1 MAGILAWLDLGPQER
16 AEFERKHEEDC
27 KRREAEAQAQADA
40 ETWAAKL
47 RQRCNEIDLFA
58 GKYMRPQIE
67 AQRVTVKPIDKRR
80 FRDLLEFCRENEWPT
95 NLPIMAHALYEY
107 CVSESA
113 KGYKHIL
120 SIVRSIGRIH
130 EAAGEDMCCPTRD
143 PLVRALLALCR
154 EEEEANQNSNQE
166 GI

>member
-1 MAGILAWLDLGPQER
+1 MKITGGVMPDEPFSEEANKAY
-16 AEFERKHEEDC
+16 AEHL
-27 KRREAEAQAQADA
+27 KRQKAEAKAEADA
-40 ETWAAKL
+40 AAYAAEL
-47 RQRCNEIDLFA
+47 RKRCNEIDLFC
-58 GKYMRPQIE
+58 GKNMRPQIE
-67 AQRVTVKPIDKRR
+67 AQRVVLRQADKAR
-80 FRDLLEFCRENEWPT
+80 FRDLLEFCRDNEWPT
-95 NLPIMAHALYEY
+95 NLPIMAHAFYEY